1 MDNLSQILQNPKTM
15 VLRKFMLQV
24 LTNKVENY
32 DELLTRIGTSLITE
46 NDLKIFALMV
56 NDILEVGYRKAIEDY
71 KSQLN
76 EMGIEVSMKN

>member
-24 LTNKVENY
+24 LANKVENY
-32 DELLTRIGTSLITE
+32 DELLTRVGISLVTE
-46 NDLKIFALMV
+46 NDLKMFALMV
-56 NDILEVGYRKAIEDY
+56 NDILEVGYRRAVEDY
-71 KSQLN
+71 KKQLS

>member
-1 MDNLSQILQNPKTM
+1 M